1 MNTTNAQHFALEWV
15 AAWNAHDLDTIMSHY
30 ADEPEFYSPIIKQM
44 GVNDAGV
51 IKDKVALRAYFKAAL
66 KKFPDLHFEL
76 YHVLTGVHSLVLFYK
91 SINDKYSA
99 EYMELNSDGKVA
111 RVNAHYS

>member
-1 MNTTNAQHFALEWV
+1 MNTTNAQHFATEWV

-30 ADEPEFYSPIIKQM
+30 ADELEFYSPVIKQM
-44 GVNDAGV
+44 GVNEAGV
-51 IKDKVALRAYFKAAL
+51 IKDKAALRSYFKAAL
-66 KKFPDLHFEL
+66 EKFPDLHFEL

-99 EYMELNSDGKVA
+99 DYMELNSDGKVV